1 MTSHVCRSLLIACTI
16 LVALCTANAEVEEP
30 ANCSPASGRIRAAA
44 FSSLITPL
52 SSADRRS
59 SGAPPYDASS
69 VRVVLL
75 YNGDETELPV
85 YHEGTQDHYNIVV
98 PATQSVT
105 VACAHLELRDKN
117 NASLVFQR
125 TQSVAFWILPE
136 GASAADWRPTPDHVD
151 LMMKLAQHMK
161 GRGELHDAMQ
171 ASRCAFERDGTRTF
185 QNVGTRIEFICALAA
200 LSPSQQPH
208 LKEAFELARQL
219 QVDRASSSPYSLN
232 NHSLSF

>member
-1 MTSHVCRSLLIACTI
+1 MTLSHVCRTLLVASTI
-16 LVALCTANAEVEEP
+16 LALCTANAEVEEP

-44 FSSLITPL
+44 FSSLITPS

-59 SGAPPYDASS
+59 SGAPPYDAKS

-85 YHEGTQDHYNIVV
+85 FHQGTQDHYDIVI
-98 PATQSVT
+98 PETQGVT
-105 VACAHLELRDKN
+105 VACAHLELRDKD

-161 GRGELHDAMQ
+161 GRGQLHDAMQ
-171 ASRCAFERDGTRTF
+171 ASRCAFERDPAKTF
-185 QNVGTRIEFICALAA
+185 QNYGTRIEFICALAA

-208 LKEAFELARQL
+208 LSEALELAKHL
-219 QVDRASSSPYSLN
+219 QVYRKSSS
-232 NHSLSF
+232 